1 MRRAPHEWP
10 DVATLVDNNFRNMH
24 KRDVASKGRE
34 AADKERVP
42 SFGFHISVVQYRFFL
57 VLPAFDQSNNL
68 RSCQEYMARVAYC
81 IPVLVNAAKCF
92 DVSFQQTPEMQTEAA
107 FVSFAWNPCRLLSS
121 FVSTFSAA
129 LARDSFLPCAAR
141 ASLPACQ

>member
-42 SFGFHISVVQYRFFL
+42 SFGFHISVVQFE
-57 VLPAFDQSNNL
+57 QTNNL
-68 RSCQEYMARVAYC
+68 RSNCQEYMARVAYC
-81 IPVLVNAAKCF
+81 IPILVNAAKCF